1 VLRPIALRDD
11 NFTPTSRTP
20 WGGTRIS
27 QRYKRLEHTV
37 VIGESWELSV
47 EPDFPSITRDGEA
60 LRDVLTRDPAGYLGR
75 ESSRGSTAL
84 LVKLLDAA
92 DELSVQIHP
101 DDGYAGLAPGE
112 SGKPECWYVTERD
125 PGAGV
130 YLGLREGVTEAA
142 MREAL
147 AAGGDV
153 SALLA
158 FVPVEV
164 GDFLLI
170 DAGTAHAIGR
180 GLTLVEPQRVV
191 PGRRGVTYR
200 YWDWNR
206 RYDRDGHLDPAGA
219 PRPLHV
225 AHALAVT
232 RWDAPRGDAFL
243 AVARVRAGGAA
254 GAGPRGAAAAVRSRR
269 GPAQRRAAGRAA
281 HRHRRR
287 GPAVVGRAHGP
298 HRAAGQRRG
307 RDGARACGRDPGDP
321 RGAGGRARE
330 LRRPPRGALGGVL
343 TVHRRGVKSSDAE
356 LMQ

>member
-1 VLRPIALRDD
+1 MLRPIALRDD

-243 AVARVRAGGAA
+243 AVARVRAGA
-254 GAGPRGAAAAVRSRR
+254 PQVRD
-269 GPAQRRAAGRAA
+269 RAALL
-281 HRHRRR
+281 
-287 GPAVVGRAHGP
+287 PL
-298 HRAAGQRRG
+298 
-307 RDGARACGRDPGDP
+307 CGRDEGLRSDALQVARLTGTGDVALP
-321 RGAGGRARE
+321 SWGALMGLTVLQGSVAVETVRARAGETLVIPAALGGGRASCDG
-330 LRRPPRGALGGVL
+330 LHAVL
-343 TVHRRGVKSSDAE
+343 SAVY
-356 LMQ
+356 

>member
-1 VLRPIALRDD
+1 MRPLKLRDD

-27 QRYKRLEHTV
+27 QRYKRMEHVT

-47 EPDFPSITRDGEA
+47 EPDFPSVTLEGES
-60 LRDVLTRDPAGYLGR
+60 LRDALARDPEGYLGR

-101 DDGYAGLAPGE
+101 SDDYAGLSPDE
-112 SGKPECWYVTERD
+112 SGKPECWYVAERD

-130 YLGLREGVTEAA
+130 YLGLREGVTGSA
-142 MREAL
+142 MRDAL
-147 AAGGDV
+147 RAGGDV

-206 RYDRDGHLDPAGA
+206 RYDRDGRLDPEGS

-225 AHALAVT
+225 EHALAVT
-232 RWDAPRGDAFL
+232 RWDAPRGDDFL
-243 AVARVRAGGAA
+243 ALARVRAGA
-254 GAGPRGAAAAVRSRR
+254 PRVRD
-269 GPAQRRAAGRAA
+269 RAKVQ
-281 HRHRRR
+281 
-287 GPAVVGRAHGP
+287 PL
-298 HRAAGQRRG
+298 
-307 RDGARACGRDPGDP
+307 CGRSEGLRSDALQVARLAGSGDVALP
-321 RGAGGRARE
+321 AWGALMGLTVLKGTVSVAKVRANAGE
-330 LRRPPRGALGGVL
+330 TLVIPAALGGAEARCDGAHAVL
-343 TVHRRGVKSSDAE
+343 SAVY
-356 LMQ
+356 